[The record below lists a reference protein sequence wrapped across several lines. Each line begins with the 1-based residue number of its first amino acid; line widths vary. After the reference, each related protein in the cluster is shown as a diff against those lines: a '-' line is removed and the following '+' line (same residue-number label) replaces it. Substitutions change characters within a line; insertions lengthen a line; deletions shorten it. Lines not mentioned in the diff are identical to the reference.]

1 MSTSTQE
8 ASASLAALRF
18 PWVTGEIRTPVDC
31 VPQVTTALS
40 RRDRLGAIKVR
51 CGVGRMRFVVPPGL
65 YAVGTP
71 TDRSLVFVSANY
83 KLSFDCLRARLGGLD
98 AWILV
103 LDTRGINVWCAAGKG
118 TFGTNELVKRIEVTG
133 LKGIVSH
140 RRLIV
145 PQLGA
150 SGVAAHKVKKRSGF
164 QVVYGPVR
172 TGDIQAFVNAGFEAT
187 PGMRRV
193 RFNLGDRLILVPVEI
208 MQWGLYVLFI
218 VAALFLLSGIHRG
231 GYDVAIAM
239 VRGSRAV
246 VLMLAAFLGSVI
258 LVPMLLPWIP
268 GRAFSAKGGLL
279 GLLISACALLA
290 RVIPLDGSAGML
302 EGAAWLLLIPSVSA
316 FVAMNYT
323 GTTTFTSQSGV
334 EREMRF
340 AVPAE
345 IAGAIAGFVLWAAS
359 GFVT

>member
-1 MSTSTQE
+1 MSISTQE
-8 ASASLAALRF
+8 ASAALAALRF
-18 PWVTGEIRTPVDC
+18 PWVAGETRTPVGC
-31 VPQVTTALS
+31 VPQVTTVLS
-40 RRDRLGAIKVR
+40 RRDRLGAFKVR
-51 CGVGRMRFVVPPGL
+51 CGVGRMRFVVPAGL

-71 TDRSLVFVSANY
+71 TERSLVFVSANY
-83 KLSFDCLRARLGGLD
+83 KLSFDSLRARLGGLD

-103 LDTRGINVWCAAGKG
+103 LDTKGINVWCAAGKG
-118 TFGTNELVKRIEVTG
+118 TFGTDELVARIEATG
-133 LKGIVSH
+133 LKRIVSY

-150 SGVAAHKVKKRSGF
+150 PGVAVHEVKKRSGF

-172 TGDIQAFVNAGFEAT
+172 ASDIRAFVEAGFEAT
-187 PGMRRV
+187 SSMRRV

-208 MQWGLYVLFI
+208 MQWGHYVLFI
-218 VAALFLLSGIHRG
+218 AAALFLLSGIHRG
-231 GYDVAIAM
+231 GYDVAIAI
-239 VRGSRAV
+239 VRGSRAA
-246 VLMLAAFLGSVI
+246 VLILAAFLGSAI

-268 GRAFSAKGGLL
+268 GRAFSVKGGLL
-279 GLLISACALLA
+279 GLLISACTLLA
-290 RVIPLDGSAGML
+290 GVIPLGGPAGVM
-302 EGAAWLLLIPSVSA
+302 EPVAWFLLIPSVSA

-345 IAGAIAGFVLWAAS
+345 IAGAIVGFALWAAS